1 MYGSNI
7 LGITT
12 KHYGVDFTKYPT
24 EKIAKHVIRQ
34 YKMRMGDNSQMLR
47 WVSYAKEVQH
57 EIPEAVEKFDNFAKN
72 KKVIFASLGGSKNP
86 LTAATDAMGLD
97 LHDNKKMVVAF
108 LKPND
113 LNDIVSQMGPVE
125 DAVIVLNSKSGK
137 TPEIIAMAKALR
149 DHCVNHYVSK
159 GKSSLEAAE
168 LANKQIMV
176 VSDKDP
182 KKSILR
188 AFAHANDLYDGKEA
202 TFQVPDGM
210 GGRYSHLCKYVAAC
224 IRAAGGTM
232 EQITRFYKGAEKA
245 SEKALS
251 KNFEENVPLQT
262 ALFWTDA
269 ELKHQQN
276 LFNKAQRLK
285 KGTLKPE
292 TFARMNM
299 GQNEINLYSG
309 NMFERYKTFK
319 DQLNKESIKD
329 KASQFGVIPDRA
341 HYEAEAWYHPT
352 NNNVFSLT
360 TCEDIEGGLKDISE
374 RYISESVV
382 PDLKRFGPV
391 VHTHIED
398 VTPTGY
404 LTPESTSTLMTNDA
418 FETYDRG
425 LLRDVLNGKH
435 HKKGAQSTTL
445 QPAVEGVKVSN
456 EKMIFDYKTRVANP
470 AKLLD

>member
-1 MYGSNI
+1 MNTSKV
-7 LGITT
+7 LGMVTT
-12 KHYGVDFTKYPT
+12 HYGVDFTKYPT
-24 EKIAKHVIRQ
+24 EKIAKHVINQ
-34 YKMRMGDNSQMLR
+34 YKSRMADNTQMLR
-47 WVSYAKEVQH
+47 WVNYAKEVQS
-57 EIPEAVEKFDNFAKN
+57 EIPAAVEKFDNFAKN

-113 LNDIVSQMGPVE
+113 LNDIVSQMGKVE

-137 TPEIIAMAKALR
+137 TPEILAMAKALR

-188 AFAHANDLYDGKEA
+188 AFAQANNLYDAKEA

-251 KNFEENVPLQT
+251 KDFKENVPLQN

-269 ELKHQQN
+269 ELKQQKN
-276 LFNKAQRLK
+276 LFNLGQRLQ
-285 KGTLKPE
+285 KGRLKPE
-292 TFARMNM
+292 TFAKMNLA
-299 GQNEINLYSG
+299 QNEINLYSG
-309 NMFERYKTFK
+309 NMFERYKIFK
-319 DQLNKESIKD
+319 KQLNEESIKN
-329 KASQFGVIPDRA
+329 KPNQFGVIPDVA
-341 HYEAEAWYHPT
+341 HYEAEAWYHPE
-352 NNNVFSLT
+352 NNNVFSLI
-360 TCEDIEGGLKDISE
+360 TCDDIEGGLKGVSE

-382 PDLKRFGPV
+382 PDLKRFGPLA
-391 VHTHIED
+391 HTHIED
-398 VTPTGY
+398 INSKGY
-404 LTPESTSTLMTNDA
+404 LTPEATSTLMTNDA

-425 LLRDVLNGKH
+425 MLRDLLNGKY
-435 HKKGAQSTTL
+435 HKKGPQSTVL

-456 EKMIFDYKTRVANP
+456 EKMITDYKTRVANP